1 MKTLYKV
8 STFLILALGVLHIT
22 LTPLLFH
29 SLTPGALWFVSGGL
43 VIIFL
48 SFFNFILMSDGGK
61 HRVVQMLTH
70 TANLTGLLQ
79 HYNVLVDSERGWL
92 AIDPKGVIGEVEYEV
107 GATLRNP
114 IERPELFASR
124 ATIER
129 RIRQFTEKLNL
140 DYERVLAWGF
150 VQAVLSAIW
159 DLEDGFA
166 VDAMNPALR
175 LATAIQP
182 MLAG

>member
-61 HRVVQMLTH
+61 HRIVRVLTH
-70 TANLTGLLQ
+70 TANLTGLLFACAM
-79 HYNVLVDSERGWL
+79 L
-92 AIDPKGVIGEVEYEV
+92 I
-107 GATLRNP
+107 
-114 IERPELFASR
+114 IESRRARPGPSSWV
-124 ATIER
+124 
-129 RIRQFTEKLNL
+129 
-140 DYERVLAWGF
+140 VLALLVF
-150 VQAVLSAIW
+150 ETVAAFRYSS
-159 DLEDGFA
+159 
-166 VDAMNPALR
+166 R
-175 LATAIQP
+175 
-182 MLAG
+182 